1 MRVGVWNI
9 GRGLN
14 LEEIRAAL
22 TGSAELE
29 VVGRGERKPGEKEV
43 VAAQL
48 AALRDV
54 DVLVLNEADLG
65 MKRTGYKDVARELA
79 GALQMNDAYGVEF
92 VEVDPIFELGTEEAH
107 IPDGQ
112 QDARLAEDLKVD
124 RQQYRGLHGTAI
136 LSRYPIERAR
146 SSVAGLLRLARG
158 GGQGRRHASSN
169 ARRAI
174 IASSSIFRF
183 CRVSAVT
190 NGSGMAALSCCT
202 ADGCLTID
210 LL

>member
-1 MRVGVWNI
+1 VWNI
-9 GRGLN
+9 ERGLN

-79 GALQMNDAYGVEF
+79 AYGVEF